1 MADSTNASRPASG
14 AVPAPEDGTADRP
27 CREEGSPVRP
37 RTPGAGST
45 PNDERFAFAALEE
58 VARRQWPDGG
68 VYTRLAGLAGVH
80 RKQIARWRADGVP
93 AWAADRLAVALG
105 YHPASLWPEF
115 LAVEVAS

>member
-1 MADSTNASRPASG
+1 MRRSPASG

-27 CREEGSPVRP
+27 CREEGSPARP

-45 PNDERFAFAALEE
+45 PNAERFAFAPLEE
-58 VARRQWPDGG
+58 AARRQWPDGG
-68 VYTRLAGLAGVH
+68 VYTRLGELAGVH

-93 AWAADRLAVALG
+93 AWAADRLAIALG